1 MLKAPPTTVVL
12 QWRET
17 KGKGQPVASLYN
29 VRIGLMDMNMNC
41 KHNLF
46 RDVTLLSYA
55 GDVMREIKPIVGDL
69 TDTALTVLRHRFD
82 ERFGFDPTDKLI
94 LDAVKTL
101 AFQNEF
107 DPILELLDQAQ
118 AEWDGTPRLDTWTI
132 DYMKAEATELNCAIG
147 RKVLIAAVRRARD
160 PGCKFDNI
168 TTLEGEEGWNKSTA
182 IRVLAGDEY
191 FSDQSILGARDKE
204 IQEQLAG
211 IWMHES
217 ADLTGLKKADV
228 DHVKAFASR
237 QTDRARPAYGKVRV
251 DKKRR
256 SIDWATTNDDEW
268 MQSQTGNRRFWP
280 IAVGIIDIEALR
292 RDRLQLLGEAAYYES
307 TGETLVLDESLWL
320 DAKAEQEKRRVKH
333 PWEDILA
340 NMPDDVKRDIDLPDS
355 MTSRYQIIH
364 RSDDGLGH
372 MIEQVASADLLTY
385 VLRIPVG
392 QQRRDHSMQLAT
404 TMKLLGWDR
413 PDSQRVTIDGKQ
425 VRGYARRVDRR
436 VPSGDDPNV
445 VNTKF

>member
-55 GDVMREIKPIVGDL
+55 GDVIREIKPIVGDL

-132 DYMKAEATELNCAIG
+132 DYMKAKPTKLNKAIG

-182 IRVLAGDEY
+182 IRILADDEY

-211 IWMHES
+211 IWMHEL

-237 QTDRARPAYGKVRV
+237 QTDRARPAYGKVRI

-280 IAVGIIDIEALR
+280 IAVGVIDIEALQ
-292 RDRLQLLGEAAYYES
+292 RDRLQLLGEAAHYES
-307 TGETLVLDESLWL
+307 EGETLVLDELLWL

-340 NMPDDVKRDIDLPDS
+340 NMPDEVDGHRNFTTGLWEDS
-355 MTSRYQIIH
+355 HQIIH
-364 RSDDGLGH
+364 RTDDGVGFLR
-372 MIEQVASADLLTY
+372 EEVASADILTY
-385 VLRIPVG
+385 VLRIPEG

-404 TMKLLGWDR
+404 TMKLLGWNR
-413 PDSQRVTIDGKQ
+413 PDGQRVTIDGKQ
-425 VRGYARRVDRR
+425 VRGYVRRVEQDQ
-436 VPSGDDPNV
+436 VP
-445 VNTKF
+445 